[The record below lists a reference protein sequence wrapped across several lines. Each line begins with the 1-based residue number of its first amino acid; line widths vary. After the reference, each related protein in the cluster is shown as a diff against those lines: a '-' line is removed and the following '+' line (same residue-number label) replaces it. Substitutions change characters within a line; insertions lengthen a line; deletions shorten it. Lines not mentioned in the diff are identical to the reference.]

1 MKTIDDIAFQ
11 TNILALNAAVEAARA
26 GQHGKGFAVVAE
38 EVRNLA
44 AKSAE
49 AAKETGD
56 MIQNSM
62 EKAELG
68 AQIAGE
74 TAESLTEIVSGI
86 NESDQ
91 IVNGL
96 YFGANDYIVK
106 PYETQELLARVK
118 TQLAQQKRM
127 RKTLSG
133 NAELGGVLLD
143 MASRRAVYN
152 GVDIILSPKQFVLL
166 ESLMRRS
173 GQYIGAYELYQSIW
187 GMNANEDIRT
197 LFVHVSTTRRK
208 LKDGGAGHLR
218 IDRDMDKG
226 LRLRVGSPDD
236 GEY

>member
-1 MKTIDDIAFQ
+1 MNETILLVEDDIDVLARNRYAFEQ
-11 TNILALNAAVEAARA
+11 AGYMVHTTETLTDARTYFESETPDLVVLDIIMPDGSGLDFCSEIRDRVNIPIL
-26 GQHGKGFAVVAE
+26 F
-38 EVRNLA
+38 
-44 AKSAE
+44 
-49 AAKETGD
+49 
-56 MIQNSM
+56 
-62 EKAELG
+62 
-68 AQIAGE
+68 
-74 TAESLTEIVSGI
+74 LTVKR
-86 NESDQ
+86 ESDQ